1 MAEEVITPRTFKAL
15 VAEQKKTTI
24 AIEKSMMSAEERAEF
39 EAREEER
46 FKKRSE
52 ASKKGHETRQAN
64 LLAAVE
70 EGNQPKPVSA
80 AQEEANKDQQNYLF
94 STFDKFLGKD
104 SFLSKGLGGI
114 GDSLK
119 KKVSGGLDSLF
130 GLLKKGV
137 FLAALLGVT
146 KFLQSQLW
154 QDILDKYLPILGDAL
169 QSVYDTLK
177 KVVDGFFV
185 KGEDGKY
192 TFSATAGLSNI
203 MSMISGAF
211 TDWIKSL
218 KDGFYDENDEF
229 TLTGGIKNLAGDFA
243 TILASLTAFGLLL
256 APKLFFG
263 TLFQIG
269 KGGGGLAVRAL
280 GKIATSFGS
289 IFTSLTGF
297 NTSLSETGAAMDSKV
312 KTSKTKGIFGKAGK
326 SKFGI
331 LARFGRLFGKIGLF
345 GGAIAL
351 AGAGMSGLLN
361 TEKISGV
368 FSDTAK
374 GIGSGFKSLFSNV
387 AKFGTN
393 LATSASNMV
402 TRLGTAVK
410 TGVFSVA
417 NGIGSKFNSLFNVL
431 SDFGS
436 SIAKVASKATAK
448 AASVVAKSLDDVAKI
463 GAKTVTAVA
472 KPATKLSAE
481 ALDAL
486 RGTGQFA
493 IKPKVPAVKLNK
505 TQLDYLR
512 GTGEGA
518 FDVVKTTAA
527 TTKAAAATAEEVVQ
541 KSIAKSLIKKIPLIS
556 LFAGTGFAIDRLSK
570 GEYSKAFLEFAS
582 GVAGVFPG
590 FGTAGS
596 LAIDAGLLADDL
608 GISIEDAKKLILA
621 NGGTVARAKMGQ
633 SPGAMGGQLPK
644 ASTAPAYEDNISRG
658 DRGARSD
665 GGTLMAP
672 TVVQTN
678 SFGGAQH
685 QHFNTSIS
693 PDNFVDQIIK
703 IQ

>member
-218 KDGFYDENDEF
+218 KDGFYDENGEF
-229 TLTGGIKNLAGDFA
+229 TLTGGIKNIAESFA
-243 TILASLTAFGLLL
+243 TIATAIGAFVLLLKPAAFFGATAWVGKKLFGTIFGIGGTVAKAFGSLFTSSKGLETALTGAGSQMELDLGNSKKTGAFRKGFQGITGRFGKLFKLLGKRGLVGLLIGAGVGMASLLDL
-256 APKLFFG
+256 
-263 TLFQIG
+263 
-269 KGGGGLAVRAL
+269 
-280 GKIATSFGS
+280 
-289 IFTSLTGF
+289 
-297 NTSLSETGAAMDSKV
+297 SKV
-312 KTSKTKGIFGKAGK
+312 
-326 SKFGI
+326 
-331 LARFGRLFGKIGLF
+331 
-345 GGAIAL
+345 
-351 AGAGMSGLLN
+351 
-361 TEKISGV
+361 SGV

>member
-52 ASKKGHETRQAN
+52 ANTRGAATRQAN
-64 LLAAVE
+64 KLLAAVD

-154 QDILDKYLPILGDAL
+154 QDILDKVIPALAKGL
-169 QSVYDTLK
+169 QSLYDTLK
-177 KVVDGFFV
+177 KIVGGFFDE
-185 KGEDGKY
+185 KTGE
-192 TFSATAGLSNI
+192 FNATKGLSNI
-203 MSMISGAF
+203 MSMISGSF

-218 KDGFYDENDEF
+218 KDGFYDENGEF
-229 TLTGGIKNLAGDFA
+229 TLTGGIKNIAESFA
-243 TILASLTAFGLLL
+243 TIATAIGAFVLLLKPAAFFGATAWVGKKLFGTIFGIGGTVAKAFGSLFTSSKGLETALTGAGSQMELDLGNSKKTGAFRKGLGGITGRFGKLFKFLGKRGLVGLLIGAGVGMASLLDL
-256 APKLFFG
+256 
-263 TLFQIG
+263 
-269 KGGGGLAVRAL
+269 
-280 GKIATSFGS
+280 
-289 IFTSLTGF
+289 
-297 NTSLSETGAAMDSKV
+297 SKV
-312 KTSKTKGIFGKAGK
+312 
-326 SKFGI
+326 
-331 LARFGRLFGKIGLF
+331 
-345 GGAIAL
+345 
-351 AGAGMSGLLN
+351 
-361 TEKISGV
+361 SGV

>member
-52 ASKKGHETRQAN
+52 ASKRGHETRQAN

-94 STFDKFLGKD
+94 STFSKFLGKD

-203 MSMISGAF
+203 MSMISSSF

-218 KDGFYDENDEF
+218 KDGFYDENGEF
-229 TLTGGIKNLAGDFA
+229 TLTAGIKNVAESFA
-243 TILASLTAFGLLL
+243 TIAAAIGAFTLLLKPSAFFGATAWVGKKLFGTIFGIGGTVAKAFGSLFTSSKGLETALTDAGSQMELDLGNSKKTGAFRKGLGGITGRFGKLFKFLGKRGLVGLLIGAGVGMASLLDL
-256 APKLFFG
+256 
-263 TLFQIG
+263 
-269 KGGGGLAVRAL
+269 
-280 GKIATSFGS
+280 
-289 IFTSLTGF
+289 
-297 NTSLSETGAAMDSKV
+297 SKV
-312 KTSKTKGIFGKAGK
+312 
-326 SKFGI
+326 
-331 LARFGRLFGKIGLF
+331 
-345 GGAIAL
+345 
-351 AGAGMSGLLN
+351 
-361 TEKISGV
+361 SGV

-472 KPATKLSAE
+472 KPTTKLSAE

>member
-52 ASKKGHETRQAN
+52 ANTRGAATRQAN
-64 LLAAVE
+64 KLLAAVD

-154 QDILDKYLPILGDAL
+154 QDILDKVIPALAKGL
-169 QSVYDTLK
+169 QSLYDTLK
-177 KVVDGFFV
+177 KIVGGFFDE
-185 KGEDGKY
+185 KTGE
-192 TFSATAGLSNI
+192 FNATKGLSNI
-203 MSMISGAF
+203 MSMISGSF

-218 KDGFYDENDEF
+218 KDGFYDENGEF
-229 TLTGGIKNLAGDFA
+229 TLTGGIKNIAESFA
-243 TILASLTAFGLLL
+243 TIATAIGAFVLLLKPAAFFGATAWVGKKLFGTIFGIGGTVAKAFGSLFTSSKGLETALTGAGSQMELDLGNSKKTGAFRKGLGGITGRFGKLFKFLGKRGLVGLLIGAGVGMASLLDL
-256 APKLFFG
+256 
-263 TLFQIG
+263 
-269 KGGGGLAVRAL
+269 
-280 GKIATSFGS
+280 
-289 IFTSLTGF
+289 
-297 NTSLSETGAAMDSKV
+297 SKV
-312 KTSKTKGIFGKAGK
+312 
-326 SKFGI
+326 
-331 LARFGRLFGKIGLF
+331 
-345 GGAIAL
+345 
-351 AGAGMSGLLN
+351 
-361 TEKISGV
+361 SGV

-472 KPATKLSAE
+472 KPTTILSKT

-486 RGTGQFA
+486 RGTGQF
-493 IKPKVPAVKLNK
+493 KPKVPAVKLNK
-505 TQLDYLR
+505 IQLDYLR

-621 NGGTVARAKMGQ
+621 NGGTVARAEMGQ

-644 ASTAPAYEDNISRG
+644 ASTAPAYYGMSGFEAGRG
-658 DRGARSD
+658 GGGG

-685 QHFNTSIS
+685 QHFGSSIR
-693 PDNFVDQIIK
+693 PDQFVDQIIR